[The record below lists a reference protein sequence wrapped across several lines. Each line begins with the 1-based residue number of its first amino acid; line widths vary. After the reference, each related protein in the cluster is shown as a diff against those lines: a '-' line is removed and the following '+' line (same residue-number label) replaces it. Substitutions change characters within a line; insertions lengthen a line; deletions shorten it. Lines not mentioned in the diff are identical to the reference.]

1 MRNELPD
8 LLNKISNFAD
18 NGVICNS
25 LEDLA
30 KELTHD
36 LEYSSEKTYWIKEAI
51 ENMNGM
57 FELLMNIKKESLT
70 YDAPVVDAELKEDIQ
85 QCLISDLFLY
95 NVNHL
100 SSLGITHIKQLTS
113 MTELDLVKLEGV
125 GRTRVAKIKSWLSK
139 YGLRLKPI
147 SI

>member
-1 MRNELPD
+1 MFQDSEFDQPI
-8 LLNKISNFAD
+8 NKWDTSNVEHMSYMFSESKFNQPISEWNTSK
-18 NGVICNS
+18 V
-25 LEDLA
+25 
-30 KELTHD
+30 
-36 LEYSSEKTYWIKEAI
+36 